1 MGERTGEALLN
12 YTTSISVEKTVSE
25 IEHLLTIAGANA
37 IMKEYDGA
45 HNITA
50 VSFRINTP
58 EGKIP
63 FKLPLNILAVQQ
75 VLKNQYKDGKVGK
88 RHTEL
93 DQARRVGWRIIKH
106 WVEAQTAIIQTQM
119 VTIEQVF
126 LPYAVV
132 NSFGQTIYDKYLENR
147 ERFMA
152 LPEKRE
158 QPIADDK

>member
-12 YTTSISVEKTVSE
+12 YTTTISVDKTVGE
-25 IEHLLTIAGANA
+25 IERLLTIAGANA

-45 HNITA
+45 QNITA
-50 VSFRINTP
+50 VSFRIDTP
-58 EGKIP
+58 EGRIP

-126 LPYAVV
+126 LPYAIV
-132 NSFGQTIYDKYLENR
+132 NPIGQTLYDKYLENR
-147 ERFMA
+147 GRFMA
-152 LPEKRE
+152 LPEKGE
-158 QPIADDK
+158 TEIPDDK